1 MLIYQQK
8 YITAQNITPITFIDK
23 ANELIEKINKSSQ
36 YVQTVYVSYKDNHR
50 KKLFSKK
57 NSNFILDI
65 CGKCLIIVTS
75 NDVSNMEEYL

>member
-36 YVQTVYVSYKDNHR
+36 YVQTVC
-50 KKLFSKK
+50 KLQR
-57 NSNFILDI
+57 
-65 CGKCLIIVTS
+65 
-75 NDVSNMEEYL
+75 